1 MGLARLHLAAD
12 CEDMNM
18 ITEIIKVKS
27 GSILE
32 DKESYSRVTVLGEWI
47 FMSLT
52 AGRDYK
58 TRRMPETARAQ
69 AEQAFRNVEG
79 ALAAVGSS
87 LADVIRSR
95 VFIPR
100 QEDVKDVMELIGE
113 KYRGIDPTSCV
124 TCSPLGGPEY
134 LFEIEITAYRGAG
147 SLEKKHIQI
156 SL

>member
-1 MGLARLHLAAD
+1 MTQ
-12 CEDMNM
+12 
-18 ITEIIKVKS
+18 ITKVKS

-32 DKESYSRVTVLGEWI
+32 DRESYSRVVAVDNWI

-58 TRRMPETARAQ
+58 TREMPETAVGQ

-79 ALAAVGSS
+79 ALASVGAT
-87 LADVIRSR
+87 LRDVVRSR

-100 QEDVKDVMELIGE
+100 QSDVPDVMGFIGE
-113 KYRGIDPTSCV
+113 RFRGIDPASCV

-147 SLEKKHIQI
+147 EQQQERLTI